1 MIISIACDHGGYPL
15 KAPLVEQLKARGF
28 AIIDHG
34 SYSLDRVDYPEYAQ
48 AVCEDV
54 VLKKAQYGVLICT
67 TGIGMSIYAN
77 KWKGIRA
84 ALVTNHE
91 SARLTRQHNDSN
103 IITMGAR
110 FTSLEDA
117 LLYVETFV
125 KTDFEGGRH
134 ERRVCMI
141 NDKENEK

>member
-15 KAPLVEQLKARGF
+15 KAPLVERLQARGF
-28 AIIDHG
+28 EIIDHG

-110 FTSLEDA
+110 FTNLEDA